1 MIHLAIDLLEGFL
14 DALGQNGVP
23 VLAPRRVDFL
33 RAVTLAPLRSIDDL
47 YWVARVTV
55 VSGVGQ
61 IEAFDRVFDAWFRS
75 GVLPDFDPVE
85 QADDDDES
93 ETERPGGGS
102 CKESSP
108 VELGEGTGRQASG
121 DELMSRRR
129 LSAATLN
136 ERRVWAE
143 TVEVAQNCIPRTG
156 GRRRVRDRRTGAL
169 DVRRV
174 LGEAMRTG
182 GDVVHL
188 HYRRR
193 PRRMRR
199 VLLLI
204 DVSGS
209 LKANSPDFIR
219 FAHAVVH
226 GGERV
231 EIFTFGTRLTRV
243 TPALRQPDVDQALA
257 SLAEVIHDFDGGTR
271 IGGAFARLLGN
282 SRFLPF
288 ARGAVIL
295 VLSDGLERG
304 DPGQMAET
312 TERLAR
318 LGHRLIWLSPML
330 GDPAYRPATR
340 GMQAILGSLDHLGD
354 ASAHAALLAELKHL
368 PELMQR
374 PRRRAAMAWQERRRS
389 A

>member
-1 MIHLAIDLLEGFL
+1 MTDLASDLLEEFL
-14 DALGQNGVP
+14 GALGQNGVP

-55 VSGVGQ
+55 VSGASQ
-61 IEAFDRVFDAWFRS
+61 IEAFDRIFDAWFRS
-75 GVLPDFDPVE
+75 GMLPEIVPAE
-85 QADDDDES
+85 QPDDQES

-102 CKESSP
+102 REQALP

-121 DELMSRRR
+121 DELLSRRR
-129 LSAATLN
+129 LAATTVN
-136 ERRVWAE
+136 ERHVWAE
-143 TVEVAQNCIPRTG
+143 TVEAARNSIPRTG
-156 GRRRVRDRRTGAL
+156 GRRRVRDRRTGDL
-169 DVRRV
+169 VVRRV
-174 LGEAMRTG
+174 LAEAMRTG

-188 HYRRR
+188 QYRRR

-209 LKANSPDFIR
+209 LKASSPDFIR

-226 GGERV
+226 GGDRV
-231 EIFTFGTRLTRV
+231 EVFTFGTRLTRV
-243 TPALRQPDVDQALA
+243 TPALRLPDVDQALA
-257 SLAEVIHDFDGGTR
+257 SVAEVIHDFDGGTR

-282 SRFLPF
+282 SRFVPF

-318 LGHRLIWLSPML
+318 LGHRLVWLTPML

-354 ASAHAALLAELKHL
+354 ASSPAALLAALKHL
-368 PELMQR
+368 PALEQR
-374 PRRRAAMAWQERRRS
+374 PRRRAAVAWQERRRS